1 MNFKNIRLFKINEL
15 QTLILGF
22 LVIIFIGAIL
32 LWLPI
37 SSQNY
42 TYTNFLDSLFA
53 ATSVTCVTGLVT
65 LDTGSHWSYFG
76 KLVILCLIQVGA
88 LGFMSFSTLLALI
101 LGKKITLKERLVIQQ
116 SLNSFN
122 VQGLVKM
129 SKYILLFTFLMEG
142 IGAAILSIQFIPQ
155 FGFNKGL
162 FYSIFYSVSAFCN
175 AGIDL
180 IGNGKSLMPYY
191 DNSIVI
197 LTISILIIIGSL
209 GFVVWQE
216 IYNIIRFKNVRK
228 ISLHAK
234 VCITMTMIL
243 IIFGTILFFL
253 FEFDNPNTIGNMT
266 IGNKLLSSFFASVV
280 PRSAGFNSISVFD
293 MTEISRFL
301 TIILMFI
308 GGAPGSTAGGIKI
321 TTTALIIM
329 TVVSVIKGRS
339 DTEIYN
345 RTIKKESVYKAIVI
359 VVIDV
364 MVVLISSMILAVT
377 ESGANLETVI
387 FECVSAFGTVGL
399 TLGLTENLSV
409 VGKVIITIAMFFG
422 RLGSL
427 TMILSM
433 INKKMPK
440 SIKYPEDKILI
451 G

>member
-1 MNFKNIRLFKINEL
+1 
-15 QTLILGF
+15 
-22 LVIIFIGAIL
+22 
-32 LWLPI
+32 
-37 SSQNY
+37 
-42 TYTNFLDSLFA
+42 
-53 ATSVTCVTGLVT
+53 
-65 LDTGSHWSYFG
+65 
-76 KLVILCLIQVGA
+76 
-88 LGFMSFSTLLALI
+88 
-101 LGKKITLKERLVIQQ
+101 
-116 SLNSFN
+116 
-122 VQGLVKM
+122 
-129 SKYILLFTFLMEG
+129 
-142 IGAAILSIQFIPQ
+142 
-155 FGFNKGL
+155 
-162 FYSIFYSVSAFCN
+162 
-175 AGIDL
+175 
-180 IGNGKSLMPYY
+180 
-191 DNSIVI
+191 
-197 LTISILIIIGSL
+197 
-209 GFVVWQE
+209 
-216 IYNIIRFKNVRK
+216 
-228 ISLHAK
+228 
-234 VCITMTMIL
+234 
-243 IIFGTILFFL
+243 
-253 FEFDNPNTIGNMT
+253 
-266 IGNKLLSSFFASVV
+266 
-280 PRSAGFNSISVFD
+280 

-339 DTEIYN
+339 DTEIYT